1 METALLIFG
10 TGVGISVVSLGVE
23 IALSLAG
30 KEETKH
36 LFDMV
41 AHTAMACLIMF
52 GVVSGINTI
61 ATTFMP
67 AGPDPFGI
75 AAEVLRNSCDKLLG
89 VFGL

>member
-10 TGVGISVVSLGVE
+10 AGVGISVVSLGVD
-23 IALSLAG
+23 IALSLVG

-41 AHTAMACLIMF
+41 SHTAMACLIMYGVVF
-52 GVVSGINTI
+52 GVSSI
-61 ATTFMP
+61 ATAFMP

-75 AAEVLRNSCDKLLG
+75 AAQVLHNSFDKLLG